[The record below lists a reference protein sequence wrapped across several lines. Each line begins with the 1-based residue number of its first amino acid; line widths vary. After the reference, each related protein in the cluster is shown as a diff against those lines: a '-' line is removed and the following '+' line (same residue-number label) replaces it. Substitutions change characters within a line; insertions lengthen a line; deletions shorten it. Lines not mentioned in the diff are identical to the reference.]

1 MLRLSVGA
9 LIKISES
16 LIVSQLSR
24 YSVRLGR
31 RASRVTVLSG

>member
-24 YSVRLGR
+24 GSGDAIPLGLEGGLR
-31 RASRVTVLSG
+31 G